1 MKKTFVTLLALAFTA
16 GNACS
21 AFAAGPTGLARGL
34 NDNSA
39 VSYIS
44 EKGKIIPP
52 FAQVLFCAQNPAEC
66 RDNNGLAVITL
77 TDKEMLQLKNV
88 NSSVNRTMVG
98 RNDPRNEL
106 NGDVWKVNVRSGDCE
121 DFALT
126 KRSRLI
132 AMGWSSRALRIA
144 TAFTPSGEGHGRPC
158 ARQQAKQHQELARH
172 RPAMGQDSIGNRPLR
187 LVPAVAAKAVHRTI
201 PPVTELKSSRSNE
214 RLDLSYRPHKPM
226 FLLSGG

>member
-1 MKKTFVTLLALAFTA
+1 MKKTVVTLLTLAFAA

-21 AFAAGPTGLARGL
+21 AFAAGPAGFARGL
-34 NDNSA
+34 TDSSS

-44 EKGKIIPP
+44 EKDKIIPP

-66 RDNNGLAVITL
+66 RDNNGLAVIAL
-77 TDKEMLQLKNV
+77 TDKQMLQLKDV
-88 NSSVNRTMVG
+88 NTAVNRTMIG
-98 RNDPRNEL
+98 RNDSRSEL

-144 TAFTPSGEGHGRPC
+144 TAYTPSGEGHAVLVVRTDKGD
-158 ARQQAKQHQELARH
+158 LVL
-172 RPAMGQDSIGNRPLR
+172 DNRKSTIKNWRETDLR
-187 LVPAVAAKAVHRTI
+187 WDKIQSGTDPYVWY
-201 PPVTELKSSRSNE
+201 
-214 RLDLSYRPHKPM
+214 RL
-226 FLLSGG
+226 

>member
-21 AFAAGPTGLARGL
+21 AFAAGPAGLAYGM
-34 NDNSA
+34 NDDSA
-39 VSYIS
+39 TSFIS
-44 EKGKIIPP
+44 EKNKIIPP

-66 RDNNGLAVITL
+66 RDNNGLAVVAL
-77 TDKEMLQLKNV
+77 TDKEMLQLKDV
-88 NSSVNRTMVG
+88 NSAVNRTMIG

-126 KRSRLI
+126 KRSRLM

-144 TAFTPSGEGHGRPC
+144 TAFTPSGEGHAVLVVRTDKGDLVLDN
-158 ARQQAKQHQELARH
+158 RQS
-172 RPAMGQDSIGNRPLR
+172 SIKNWRDTDLR
-187 LVPAVAAKAVHRTI
+187 WDKIQSGTDPYVWY
-201 PPVTELKSSRSNE
+201 
-214 RLDLSYRPHKPM
+214 RL
-226 FLLSGG
+226 

>member
-1 MKKTFVTLLALAFTA
+1 MKKTFVTLLALALTA

-21 AFAAGPTGLARGL
+21 AFAAGPAGFARGL
-34 NDNSA
+34 TGNSA

-52 FAQVLFCAQNPAEC
+52 FAQVLFCAQNPTEC
-66 RDNNGLAVITL
+66 RDNNGLAVVAL
-77 TDKEMLQLKNV
+77 TDKQMLQLKDV
-88 NSSVNRTMVG
+88 NTAVNRTMVG
-98 RNDPRNEL
+98 RNDSRNEL

-144 TAFTPSGEGHGRPC
+144 TAYTPSGEGHAVLVVRTDKGD
-158 ARQQAKQHQELARH
+158 LVL
-172 RPAMGQDSIGNRPLR
+172 DNR
-187 LVPAVAAKAVHRTI
+187 
-201 PPVTELKSSRSNE
+201 KSSIKNWRDTDLRWDKIQSGTDPYVWY
-214 RLDLSYRPHKPM
+214 RL
-226 FLLSGG
+226 

>member
-1 MKKTFVTLLALAFTA
+1 MKKTVVTLLALALTA

-21 AFAAGPTGLARGL
+21 AFAAGPAGFARGL
-34 NDNSA
+34 TDSSA

-44 EKGKIIPP
+44 EKDKIIPP
-52 FAQVLFCAQNPAEC
+52 FAQVLFCAQNPTEC
-66 RDNNGLAVITL
+66 RDNNGLAVVAL
-77 TDKEMLQLKNV
+77 SDNQMLQLKDV
-88 NSSVNRTMVG
+88 NTAVNRTMIG

-144 TAFTPSGEGHGRPC
+144 TAYTSSGEGHAVLVVRTDKGD
-158 ARQQAKQHQELARH
+158 LVL
-172 RPAMGQDSIGNRPLR
+172 DNR
-187 LVPAVAAKAVHRTI
+187 
-201 PPVTELKSSRSNE
+201 KSSIKNWRDTDLRWDKIQSGTDPYVWY
-214 RLDLSYRPHKPM
+214 RL
-226 FLLSGG
+226 

>member
-1 MKKTFVTLLALAFTA
+1 MKKTFVTLLALAVAA

-21 AFAAGPTGLARGL
+21 AFAASPSGLAREL
-34 NDNSA
+34 NSNSA

-44 EKGKIIPP
+44 EKSKIIPP

-66 RDNNGLAVITL
+66 RDNNGSAVVAL
-77 TDKEMLQLKNV
+77 TDEEMLQLKNV
-88 NSSVNRTMVG
+88 NSAVNRTIVG
-98 RNDPRNEL
+98 RSDPRNEL

-144 TAFTPSGEGHGRPC
+144 TAYTPSGEGHAVLVVRTDKGDLVLDN
-158 ARQQAKQHQELARH
+158 RQS
-172 RPAMGQDSIGNRPLR
+172 SIKNWRDTDLR
-187 LVPAVAAKAVHRTI
+187 WDKIQSGTDPYVWY
-201 PPVTELKSSRSNE
+201 
-214 RLDLSYRPHKPM
+214 RL
-226 FLLSGG
+226 

>member
-21 AFAAGPTGLARGL
+21 AFAAGPAGLARGL
-34 NDNSA
+34 TSSPT

-44 EKGKIIPP
+44 EKEKIIPP

-66 RDNNGLAVITL
+66 RDNNGLSVVTLDDKQMQQL
-77 TDKEMLQLKNV
+77 TDV
-88 NSSVNRTMVG
+88 NSTVNRTMIG
-98 RNDPRNEL
+98 RNDPSTEL

-144 TAFTPSGEGHGRPC
+144 TAYTPSGEGHAVLVVRTDKGD
-158 ARQQAKQHQELARH
+158 LVL
-172 RPAMGQDSIGNRPLR
+172 DNR
-187 LVPAVAAKAVHRTI
+187 
-201 PPVTELKSSRSNE
+201 KSSIKNWRDTDLRWDKIQSGTDPYVWY
-214 RLDLSYRPHKPM
+214 RL
-226 FLLSGG
+226 

>member
-1 MKKTFVTLLALAFTA
+1 MKKTVVTLLALAFTA

-21 AFAAGPTGLARGL
+21 AFAAGPAGFARGMTG
-34 NDNSA
+34 NSA

-44 EKGKIIPP
+44 ERGRIIPP
-52 FAQVLFCAQNPAEC
+52 FAQVLFCAQNPTEC
-66 RDNNGLAVITL
+66 RDNNGLAVVALSDTQ
-77 TDKEMLQLKNV
+77 MLQLKDV
-88 NSSVNRTMVG
+88 NSAVNRTMIG

-144 TAFTPSGEGHGRPC
+144 TAYTPSGEGHAVLVVRTDKGD
-158 ARQQAKQHQELARH
+158 LVL
-172 RPAMGQDSIGNRPLR
+172 DNR
-187 LVPAVAAKAVHRTI
+187 
-201 PPVTELKSSRSNE
+201 KSSIKNWRDT
-214 RLDLSYRPHKPM
+214 DLRWDKIQ
-226 FLLSGG
+226 SGTDPYVWYQL

>member
-1 MKKTFVTLLALAFTA
+1 MKKTFVTLLTLAFTA

-21 AFAAGPTGLARGL
+21 AFAAGPAGLARGL
-34 NDNSA
+34 NGNSA

-44 EKGKIIPP
+44 EKSKIIPP

-66 RDNNGLAVITL
+66 RDNNGLSVLAL
-77 TDKEMLQLKNV
+77 TDKEMLQLKDV
-88 NSSVNRTMVG
+88 NNSVNRTMIG

-126 KRSRLI
+126 KRSRLM

-144 TAFTPSGEGHGRPC
+144 TAYTPSGEGHAVLVVRTDKGD
-158 ARQQAKQHQELARH
+158 LVL
-172 RPAMGQDSIGNRPLR
+172 DNR
-187 LVPAVAAKAVHRTI
+187 
-201 PPVTELKSSRSNE
+201 KSSIKNWRDTDLRWDKIQSDTDPYVWY
-214 RLDLSYRPHKPM
+214 RL
-226 FLLSGG
+226 

>member
-1 MKKTFVTLLALAFTA
+1 MKKTVVTLLALAFTA

-21 AFAAGPTGLARGL
+21 AFAAGPAGFARGMTG
-34 NDNSA
+34 NSA

-44 EKGKIIPP
+44 ERGKIIPP
-52 FAQVLFCAQNPAEC
+52 FAQVLFCAQNPTEC
-66 RDNNGLAVITL
+66 RDNNGLAVVALSDTQ
-77 TDKEMLQLKNV
+77 MLQLKDV
-88 NSSVNRTMVG
+88 NSAVNRTMIG

-144 TAFTPSGEGHGRPC
+144 TAYTPSGEGHAVLVVRTDKGD
-158 ARQQAKQHQELARH
+158 LVL
-172 RPAMGQDSIGNRPLR
+172 DNR
-187 LVPAVAAKAVHRTI
+187 
-201 PPVTELKSSRSNE
+201 KSSIKNWRDT
-214 RLDLSYRPHKPM
+214 DLRWDKIQ
-226 FLLSGG
+226 SGTDPYVWYQL

>member
-21 AFAAGPTGLARGL
+21 AFAAGPAGLARGL
-34 NDNSA
+34 PGSPA

-44 EKGKIIPP
+44 EKDKIIPP

-66 RDNNGLAVITL
+66 RDNNGQSVVALD
-77 TDKEMLQLKNV
+77 DKQMLQLKDV
-88 NSSVNRTMVG
+88 NSTVNRTMIG

-144 TAFTPSGEGHGRPC
+144 TAYTPSGEGHAVLVVRTDKGDLVLDNR
-158 ARQQAKQHQELARH
+158 LS
-172 RPAMGQDSIGNRPLR
+172 SIKNWRDTDLR
-187 LVPAVAAKAVHRTI
+187 WDKIQSGTDPYVWY
-201 PPVTELKSSRSNE
+201 
-214 RLDLSYRPHKPM
+214 RL
-226 FLLSGG
+226 

>member
-1 MKKTFVTLLALAFTA
+1 MKKTFVTLLALALTA
-16 GNACS
+16 GNASS
-21 AFAAGPTGLARGL
+21 AFAAGPAGFARGL
-34 NDNSA
+34 TGNSA

-66 RDNNGLAVITL
+66 RDNNGLAVVAL
-77 TDKEMLQLKNV
+77 TDEQMRQLKNV
-88 NSSVNRTMVG
+88 NSTVNRTMIG
-98 RNDPRNEL
+98 RNDSRNEL

-144 TAFTPSGEGHGRPC
+144 TAYTPAGEGHAVLVVRTD
-158 ARQQAKQHQELARH
+158 
-172 RPAMGQDSIGNRPLR
+172 MGDLVLDNR
-187 LVPAVAAKAVHRTI
+187 
-201 PPVTELKSSRSNE
+201 KSSIKNWRDTDLRWDKIQSGTDPYVWY
-214 RLDLSYRPHKPM
+214 RL
-226 FLLSGG
+226 